1 MNAILKLYWQIC
13 RFRAGPEDIP
23 PAITLTM
30 LTLLLYAALNF
41 VVRVVFGELSVTYS
55 VASLLVIT
63 GFWSGVVYSVLLFK
77 RLTARFQQTFTAMLG
92 TDVLLSMISLPLV
105 LIASRFSPDSSLVA
119 VASAFWLLIFIWD
132 VLVKGFI
139 FHRAFNVSPLLGNL
153 FSLMINLLIMMLDQ
167 SLLAQFE
174 PEVLEQLRQQ
184 QEQLRQEQL

>member
-119 VASAFWLLIFIWD
+119 LASAFWLLIFIWD
-132 VLVKGFI
+132 VLIKGFI

>member
-119 VASAFWLLIFIWD
+119 LASAFWLLIFIWD